1 MPYETPNLK
10 FDGQLDFSGGMALV
24 GRPAVNGYRWAKN
37 IVIRDGKATTRPG
50 IRGAFRNET
59 AGFQEAFYFNQD
71 NARYNDATH
80 TGFWFTGFSFIG
92 SIWGSIQGLSLVRF
106 SSDLELKLLVC
117 AGGRVYVNEA
127 GFVRE
132 IPVNATI
139 GADEDIYFVQA
150 NQVVMMFRG
159 EGNAVLQW
167 DGGSDG
173 FIQVPD
179 PAEGDRIPTAASGTY
194 IGGRLWIPAN
204 RDDLYASDVLDF
216 TAYDYAYQLFS
227 VNGGDG
233 DEIVK
238 ILPWKDDG
246 AIVFKKR
253 STYYV
258 GGVNSYVMPGTHLSD
273 YVRIG
278 AIDNDHGLVAKQ
290 AVVTY
295 GEQVAYLGYGGIY
308 NLQRNQYG
316 KAEGVDVPLS
326 APIKP
331 LIDRIN
337 WNAVS
342 IACAAA
348 HDNYLLFAVPIDGS
362 TVNNTVLVYDT
373 LLKTWVSEWQSE
385 MLKPVQFGKMEED
398 LYILGTDGRL
408 RLMFTDDPWDSEDVF
423 VDTRNWS
430 ASTYYHAGDH
440 ALYTVGGDK
449 KVYRALLDGENHATS
464 DTDYWV
470 EETDPQNLYRIETE
484 IWTRWYDGD
493 DAATGKKPNRGEIIY
508 DAQNPSISV
517 DIDTPSYNTDKSLFA
532 AKTYDRKK
540 YDVIDTADWV
550 ESNENI
556 DWHNPHRQDYS
567 VFLTTPSLLFPVVN
581 GGLDA
586 NTYNLNFDDGLTGWT
601 VSNGS
606 GTSIPEY
613 GSAVTEEGRACAK
626 LTQRS
631 AGVVELLQS
640 VSVPA
645 GTYYAY
651 VMARASAPITVTVLA
666 ILAVTAPVT
675 VSQGTINLT
684 TEFTRHLVTWNTP
697 SVAAST
703 MTGSILY
710 ACRVP
715 AGTGGIEVFIDW
727 ITFGGLENQNT
738 LLMDSTGLNLNVW
751 SPHSLRF
758 LPMLA
763 NDKRFGF
770 KIRNTQGKLALCS
783 IRQSL
788 TQNRFGARDN
798 A

>member
-150 NQVVMMFRG
+150 NQIVMMFRG

-173 FIQVPD
+173 FIQVPN

-204 RDDLYASDVLDF
+204 RDELYASDVLDF

-246 AIVFKKR
+246 AIVFKMR

-258 GGVNSYVMPGTHLSD
+258 SGVNSYVMPGTHLSD

-337 WNAVS
+337 WSAVS

-385 MLKPVQFGKMEED
+385 MLKPVQFGKMEDD
-398 LYILGTDGRL
+398 LYVLGVDGRL
-408 RLMFTDDPWDSEDVF
+408 RLMFTDDPWDTEDVF
-423 VDTRNWS
+423 VDTRNW
-430 ASTYYHAGDH
+430 AATTYYHIGDH
-440 ALYTVGGDK
+440 VLATTGGVK
-449 KVYRALLDGENHATS
+449 TIYRALQDGENHAVT
-464 DTDYWV
+464 DTAYWV
-470 EETDPQNLYRIETE
+470 AEADPQNLYRIESE

-493 DAATGKKPNRGEIIY
+493 DPSTGKKPNRGEIIFEH
-508 DAQNPSISV
+508 QNPKVTV
-517 DIDTPSYNTDKSLFA
+517 DIDTPSYNTDKNLFTD
-532 AKTYDRKK
+532 KEYDRKK
-540 YDVIDTADWV
+540 YDIADTADWV
-550 ESNENI
+550 ENNENV
-556 DWHNPHRQDYS
+556 DWHNPHRRDYTVMLPVARQYPANRAFDTDLS
-567 VFLTTPSLLFPVVN
+567 GWSDWPSEYQNGTKTWMEDDGEQFVRMQTDVYYAPSCLLSSHVFLVPGTYRVFVRAKASEATTLTVLLQ
-581 GGLDA
+581 
-586 NTYNLNFDDGLTGWT
+586 TGNAD
-601 VSNGS
+601 S
-606 GTSIPEY
+606 
-613 GSAVTEEGRACAK
+613 VTEQLSINSTSFSEYEAATLK
-626 LTQRS
+626 
-631 AGVVELLQS
+631 
-640 VSVPA
+640 
-645 GTYYAY
+645 
-651 VMARASAPITVTVLA
+651 ITVTEDTSAYLRFGLQETFESGQTKT
-666 ILAVTAPVT
+666 ID
-675 VSQGTINLT
+675 VSMCM
-684 TEFTRHLVTWNTP
+684 
-697 SVAAST
+697 VA
-703 MTGSILY
+703 TGRY
-710 ACRVP
+710 D
-715 AGTGGIEVFIDW
+715 GVF
-727 ITFGGLENQNT
+727 
-738 LLMDSTGLNLNVW
+738 MDSTGLNLNVW
-751 SPHSLRF
+751 TPHSLRF
-758 LPMLA
+758 LPMLST
-763 NDKRFGF
+763 DKKYGF
-770 KIRNTQGKLALCS
+770 RIGNTRGKLALTS

-788 TQNRFGARDN
+788 TTNRFAAREN

>member
-204 RDDLYASDVLDF
+204 RDELYASDVLDF

-398 LYILGTDGRL
+398 LYMLGVDGRL

-423 VDTRNWS
+423 VDTRNWD
-430 ASTYYHAGDH
+430 ASTYYHIGDH
-440 ALYTVGGDK
+440 ALKTVGGDK

-567 VFLTTPSLLFPVVN
+567 VFIPVGLQYPLNRSFDSDLSGWSNWPAEYQN
-581 GGLDA
+581 GTKTWMEVAGE
-586 NTYNLNFDDGLTGWT
+586 GC
-601 VSNGS
+601 VRME
-606 GTSIPEY
+606 TS
-613 GSAVTEEGRACAK
+613 
-626 LTQRS
+626 
-631 AGVVELLQS
+631 
-640 VSVPA
+640 
-645 GTYYAY
+645 TYYAPSCLLSQNILPVPGSY
-651 VMARASAPITVTVLA
+651 RVFIRAKASTPTKLTVRLQSPTGIGTTEVIDITSASFAEYEATTLA
-666 ILAVTAPVT
+666 
-675 VSQGTINLT
+675 LT
-684 TEFTRHLVTWNTP
+684 T
-697 SVAAST
+697 AA
-703 MTGSILY
+703 GSGYTLIFGLQ
-710 ACRVP
+710 
-715 AGTGGIEVFIDW
+715 E
-727 ITFGGLENQNT
+727 TFESGQTKTVDVSLCMLATNRYDGMY
-738 LLMDSTGLNLNVW
+738 MDSTGLNLNVW